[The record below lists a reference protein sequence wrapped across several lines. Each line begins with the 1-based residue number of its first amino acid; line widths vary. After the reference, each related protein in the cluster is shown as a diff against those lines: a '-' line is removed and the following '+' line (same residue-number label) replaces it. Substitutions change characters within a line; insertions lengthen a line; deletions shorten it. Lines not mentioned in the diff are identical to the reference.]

1 MSSSSPV
8 LSAGIYDFSNDPSSL
23 GSAFEFEIRLDA
35 RSEGNTKSDKSQLEN
50 HQVSKGKETHSQGQE
65 HCT

>member
-8 LSAGIYDFSNDPSSL
+8 LSAGMYDFSNDPSSL

-35 RSEGNTKSDKSQLEN
+35 RSEGNTTIDESQREN
-50 HQVSKGKETHSQGQE
+50 HQVSKKQETHSQGQE